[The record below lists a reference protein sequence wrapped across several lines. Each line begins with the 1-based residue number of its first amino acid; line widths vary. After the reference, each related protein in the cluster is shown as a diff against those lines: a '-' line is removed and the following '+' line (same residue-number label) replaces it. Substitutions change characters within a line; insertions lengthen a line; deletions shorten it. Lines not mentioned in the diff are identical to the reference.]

1 MKITKLLPLV
11 AALALALPFGASAQF
26 GSLKLPGGAAV
37 PAPPSGGDL
46 TGQNESLVRGY
57 VASGKEVLLANA
69 LMAEALGLKDQAA
82 TARATSAALTDGATK
97 GNLEDANKAVSAS
110 TDAVA
115 AALAKGPELDE
126 KSKATFQSGMA
137 RLGLGLVRY
146 VQLRTPAQNFA
157 SGLKTASPLML
168 PRLAAGG
175 YVVTTLPGS
184 ISSLG
189 TALKSATSYA
199 KSHDIPVPQDATQ
212 ALSAL

>member
-1 MKITKLLPLV
+1 MKTSTLLSLV
-11 AALALALPFGASAQF
+11 AALALVLPFGASAQF
-26 GSLKLPGGAAV
+26 GSLKLPGAAV
-37 PAPPSGGDL
+37 PSPSVDL
-46 TGQNESLVRGY
+46 TGQNESLVRDY

-82 TARATSAALTDGATK
+82 AARATSAALTDGATK
-97 GNLEDANKAVSAS
+97 GSLEEENKAVSAS

-115 AALAKGPELDE
+115 AALAKSPELDE
-126 KSKATFQSGMA
+126 KAKATYQTGMA
-137 RLGLGLVRY
+137 RLGIGLVRY

-168 PRLAAGG
+168 PKLAAGG

-189 TALKSATSYA
+189 KALKNATSYA

-212 ALSAL
+212 ALSVI